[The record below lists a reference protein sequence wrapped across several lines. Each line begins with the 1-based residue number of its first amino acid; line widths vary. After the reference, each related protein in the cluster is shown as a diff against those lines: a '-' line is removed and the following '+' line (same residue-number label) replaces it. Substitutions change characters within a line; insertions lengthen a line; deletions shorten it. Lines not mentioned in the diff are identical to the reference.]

1 MSITEAPI
9 TEAMLMAA
17 GLGTRMRPLTND
29 RPKPLVDI
37 AGKPMI
43 DHVMAAL
50 ARAGV
55 THAVVNVHYLPDL
68 LTAHLGDESQ
78 GVRVSI
84 SDESDLLLET
94 GGGLVKAAPLLST
107 DAFYCVNS
115 DNIWT
120 EEGQENGGAALSRLA
135 AAWDADAMDA
145 LLLLIP
151 HARAHNHRGRGDFH
165 CAEDG
170 TLTRRGQLADG
181 QSEHAPFIF
190 TGVQILHR
198 RLLVGAPEGPFSTN
212 VLWDRAL
219 SNGRLFGLEHAGHW
233 FDVGTP
239 EAIAPTEEFLAAAG
253 PAAQMGA

>member
-1 MSITEAPI
+1 MI

-29 RPKPLVDI
+29 RPKPLVEI

-43 DHVMAAL
+43 DHVIAAL
-50 ARAGV
+50 AKAGV
-55 THAVVNVHYLPDL
+55 EHAVVNVHYLPDL
-68 LTAHLGDESQ
+68 IVDHLGAESQ

-94 GGGLVKAAPLLST
+94 GGGLVKAAPLLTSQ
-107 DAFYCVNS
+107 AFYCVNS

-120 EEGQENGGAALSRLA
+120 EEGAAALSRLA
-135 AAWDADAMDA
+135 AAWDGDAMDA

-151 HARAHNHRGRGDFH
+151 YERAHNHKGKGDFVMD
-165 CAEDG
+165 AAAR
-170 TLTRRGQLADG
+170 LTRRGDAD
-181 QSEHAPFIF
+181 SAPFIF

-198 RLLVGAPEGPFSTN
+198 RLLEGAPVGPFSTN
-212 VLWDRAL
+212 VLWDRAM
-219 SNGRLFGLEHAGHW
+219 SAGRLFGLEHAGHW

-239 EAIAPTEEFLAAAG
+239 EAIAPTEKFLSAAG
-253 PAAQMGA
+253 ATAQMGGAWAA

>member
-1 MSITEAPI
+1 
-9 TEAMLMAA
+9 MAA

-29 RPKPLVDI
+29 RPKPLVEI

-43 DHVMAAL
+43 DHVIAAL

-55 THAVVNVHYLPDL
+55 EHAVVNVHYLPEQIV
-68 LTAHLGDESQ
+68 AHLGAESQ
-78 GVRVSI
+78 GVQVSI

-94 GGGLVKAAPLLST
+94 GGGLVKAAPMIAT

-120 EEGQENGGAALSRLA
+120 EDGAAALTRLA
-135 AAWDADAMDA
+135 AAWDAERMDA

-151 HARAHNHRGRGDFH
+151 HARAHNHRGKGDF
-165 CAEDG
+165 AMDEAAR
-170 TLTRRGQLADG
+170 LTRRGQAD
-181 QSEHAPFIF
+181 SAPYIF

-198 RLLVGAPEGPFSTN
+198 RLLDGAPDGPFSTN
-212 VLWDRAL
+212 LLWDRAL
-219 SNGRLFGLEHAGHW
+219 ASGRLFGLEHRGHW

-239 EAIAPTEEFLAAAG
+239 EAIAPTEGFLTQAG
-253 PAAQMGA
+253 AAAQMGASWVA

>member
-1 MSITEAPI
+1 MITEAPI

-29 RPKPLVDI
+29 RPKPLVEI
-37 AGKPMI
+37 AGRPMI

-50 ARAGV
+50 AGAGV
-55 THAVVNVHYLPDL
+55 EHAVVNVHYLPDL
-68 LTAHLGDESQ
+68 LTAHLGTQSH

-94 GGGLVKAAPLLST
+94 GVGLKKAAPLLASQ
-107 DAFYCVNS
+107 AFYCVNS

-120 EEGQENGGAALSRLA
+120 EDGGAALTRLA
-135 AAWDADAMDA
+135 AAWDAETMDA

-151 HARAHNHRGRGDFH
+151 HARAHNHRGKGDF
-165 CAEDG
+165 AMDDSAR
-170 TLTRRGQLADG
+170 LTRRGQAD
-181 QSEHAPFIF
+181 SAPFIF

-198 RLLVGAPEGPFSTN
+198 RLLDGAPDGPFSTN

-219 SNGRLFGLEHAGHW
+219 AAGRLFGLEHHGHW

-239 EAIAPTEEFLAAAG
+239 DAIAPTEAFLAKAG
-253 PAAQMGA
+253 AHAHMGA

>member
-1 MSITEAPI
+1 MNGGMTTEAPITEAPI

-29 RPKPLVDI
+29 RPKPLVEI
-37 AGKPMI
+37 AGRPMI
-43 DHVMAAL
+43 DHVIAAL
-50 ARAGV
+50 ARSGV
-55 THAVVNVHYLPDL
+55 EHAVVNVHYLPDL
-68 LTAHLGDESQ
+68 LTAHLGGESQ

-94 GGGLVKAAPLLST
+94 GGGLVKAAPLLTT
-107 DAFYCVNS
+107 DSFYCVNS

-120 EEGQENGGAALSRLA
+120 EDGAAALTRLA
-135 AAWDADAMDA
+135 AAWDADRMDA

-151 HARAHNHRGRGDFH
+151 LARAHNHRGRGDFYLDD
-165 CAEDG
+165 ASR
-170 TLTRRGQLADG
+170 LTRRGDAD
-181 QSEHAPFIF
+181 SAPYIF

-198 RLLVGAPEGPFSTN
+198 RLLEGAPDGPFSTN
-212 VLWDRAL
+212 ILWDRARAA
-219 SNGRLFGLEHAGHW
+219 GRLFGVEHAGHW

-239 EAIAPTEEFLAAAG
+239 EAIAPTEAFLADAG

>member
-1 MSITEAPI
+1 MSI

-17 GLGTRMRPLTND
+17 GLGTRMRPLTET
-29 RPKPLVDI
+29 RPKPLVAI
-37 AGKPMI
+37 AGRPMI

-55 THAVVNVHYLPDL
+55 EHAVVNVHYLPDL
-68 LTAHLGDESQ
+68 IVDHLGEETQ

-120 EEGQENGGAALSRLA
+120 ESGDAALSRLA
-135 AAWDADAMDA
+135 AAWDAERMDA

-151 HARAHNHRGRGDFH
+151 DARAHNHKGKGDF
-165 CAEDG
+165 AMDEAAR
-170 TLTRRGQLADG
+170 LTRRGQAD
-181 QSEHAPFIF
+181 SAPFIF

-198 RLLVGAPEGPFSTN
+198 RLLEGAPEGPFSTN

-219 SNGRLFGLEHAGHW
+219 AAGRLYGLEHAGHW

-239 EAIAPTEEFLAAAG
+239 EAIAPTEKFLAEAG
-253 PAAQMGA
+253 AAAQMGA

>member
-1 MSITEAPI
+1 MSATI

-29 RPKPLVDI
+29 RPKPLVAI
-37 AGKPMI
+37 AGRPMI
-43 DHVMAAL
+43 DHVFAAL

-55 THAVVNVHYLPDL
+55 TQAVVNVHYLPDQII
-68 LTAHLGDESQ
+68 AHLGDEYL

-94 GGGLVKAAPLLST
+94 GGGLKKAAPMIGG

-120 EEGQENGGAALSRLA
+120 EDDAPALSRLA
-135 AAWDADAMDA
+135 AAWDADRMDA

-151 HARAHNHRGRGDFH
+151 HDRAHNHRGRGDFSMDD
-165 CAEDG
+165 DG
-170 TLTRRGQLADG
+170 HLTRRGAADN
-181 QSEHAPFIF
+181 APFIF

-198 RLLVGAPEGPFSTN
+198 RLLDGAPDGPFSTN
-212 VLWDRAL
+212 LLWDRAL
-219 SNGRLFGLEHAGHW
+219 AAGRLFGVEHHGHW

-239 EAIAPTEEFLAAAG
+239 EAITPTEAFLAQAGAATH
-253 PAAQMGA
+253 MGA

>member
-1 MSITEAPI
+1 VSISEAPI

-29 RPKPLVDI
+29 RPKPLVEI
-37 AGKPMI
+37 AGRPMI

-50 ARAGV
+50 VGAGV
-55 THAVVNVHYLPDL
+55 KHAVVNVHYLPTL
-68 LTAHLGDESQ
+68 ITAHLGAESQ

-94 GGGLVKAAPLLST
+94 GGGLVKAAPLLTT

-120 EEGQENGGAALSRLA
+120 EEDTPALTRLA
-135 AAWDADAMDA
+135 AAWDGETMDA

-151 HARAHNHRGRGDFH
+151 HARAHNHRGRGDFNM
-165 CAEDG
+165 DG
-170 TLTRRGQLADG
+170 AARLSRRGAAD
-181 QSEHAPFIF
+181 SAPFIF

-198 RLLVGAPEGPFSTN
+198 RLLHDAPDGPFSTN

-219 SNGRLFGLEHAGHW
+219 SNGRLYGLEHTGHW

-239 EAIAPTEEFLAAAG
+239 EAIAPTEAFLAAAG